1 MAAPSLDITLKMI
14 KKKNIASEG
23 NLHAIIGAL
32 SIQSDGEKSDQDLIV
47 DDASDPPSPVANGT
61 TSPREN
67 GLDKASSITV
77 PTIGSTG
84 VQTSK
89 RDAVVAPPHSPRSGT
104 SSNASTPSAKKMEDR
119 EKPSTPISKPL
130 TPTSGS
136 ATVIGTVKTASSASS
151 KLLHQASSVLPGA
164 VPPPTAAYP
173 GALHYPPPGPPPP
186 HNLVPTAHGQH
197 PHVADVIAYNG
208 YATPRPPSTLQ
219 MYDPHAAIRTT
230 VGSIGIPGG
239 KP

>member
-1 MAAPSLDITLKMI
+1 M
-14 KKKNIASEG
+14 
-23 NLHAIIGAL
+23 
-32 SIQSDGEKSDQDLIV
+32 

-89 RDAVVAPPHSPRSGT
+89 RDAVVAQPHSPRSGT

-119 EKPSTPISKPL
+119 EKPSTPISKSL

-136 ATVIGTVKTASSASS
+136 ATVIGSGGAKTPSASS
-151 KLLHQASSVLPGA
+151 KLMHQTPSIPPGA

-173 GALHYPPPGPPPP
+173 SALHYPPGPPPP

-219 MYDPHAAIRTT
+219 LYDPHAAIRTT